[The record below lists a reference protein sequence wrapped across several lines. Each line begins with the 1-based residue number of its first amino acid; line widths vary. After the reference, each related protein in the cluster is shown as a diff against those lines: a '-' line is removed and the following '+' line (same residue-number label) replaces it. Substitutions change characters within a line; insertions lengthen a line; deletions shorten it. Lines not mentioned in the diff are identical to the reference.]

1 MESRLWAM
9 DRVVVEG
16 VGRALWMKRI
26 DGGGRWS
33 QWMGSMNGVP

>member
-9 DRVVVEG
+9 DRV

-26 DGGGRWS
+26 DGGGKWS
-33 QWMGSMNGVP
+33 QWMGSMNGAP